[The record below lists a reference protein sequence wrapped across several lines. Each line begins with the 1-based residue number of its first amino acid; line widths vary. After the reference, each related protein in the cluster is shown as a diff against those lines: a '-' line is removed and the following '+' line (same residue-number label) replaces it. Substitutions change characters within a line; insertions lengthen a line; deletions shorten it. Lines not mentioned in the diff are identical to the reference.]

1 MPGSPIRISTDLS
14 LLAAP
19 RGFSQLTTSFFVSWR
34 LGIHHVPLI
43 PRLSRLKLIP
53 RLLLTYLSVT
63 SVTLILI
70 CALFVKT
77 LRYLS

>member
-1 MPGSPIRISTDLS
+1 
-14 LLAAP
+14 
-19 RGFSQLTTSFFVSWR
+19 
-34 LGIHHVPLI
+34 
-43 PRLSRLKLIP
+43 
-53 RLLLTYLSVT
+53 LLLTYLSVT